1 MNSQAAGASEGFR
14 TPESMSDAMSA
25 ALARNWWAVALRGVL
40 GIVVVLTWWF
50 GTYALVFGIALLV
63 VAFRLRARH
72 NHLAHATVARSTI

>member
-1 MNSQAAGASEGFR
+1 
-14 TPESMSDAMSA
+14 MSDAMSA

-50 GTYALVFGIALLV
+50 GAYPLVFGNAILV